1 MENYEVCSILKALH
15 ERVERL
21 ETEFGAENQN
31 KLLLSEKTPIFTHPI
46 INKLLGIM
54 QEDSVFQQHWK
65 IDRQTTYSINLSG
78 SGLFPVEIEYN
89 ARMNVLVAKYF
100 IKPDNPTIRLFNII
114 PIRSVLNSLND
125 LHNHQKPN

>member
-31 KLLLSEKTPIFTHPI
+31 KLLLSEKTPMFTHPI
-46 INKLLGIM
+46 IKQLLEIM

-65 IDRQTTYSINLSG
+65 IDRQTWDSLYL
-78 SGLFPVEIEYN
+78 SGLFPVTIQFN
-89 ARMNVLVAKYF
+89 AKLNMIVALYF
-100 IKPDNPTIRLFNII
+100 IKPDKPETHLFKIF